1 MTYERDTVLMACRL
15 LIALKRTIGSGIKM
29 LIAAYTDDTLMSII
43 VLEEA
48 LKCEDSGTF
57 KKNLEKRFAQL
68 F

>member
-1 MTYERDTVLMACRL
+1 
-15 LIALKRTIGSGIKM
+15 M